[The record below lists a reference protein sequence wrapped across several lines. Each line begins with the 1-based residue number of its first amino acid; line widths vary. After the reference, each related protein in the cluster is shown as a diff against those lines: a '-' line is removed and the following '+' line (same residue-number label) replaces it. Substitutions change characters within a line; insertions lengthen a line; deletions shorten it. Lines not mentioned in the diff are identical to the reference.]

1 MVTLGK
7 KSDTRMIDQAP
18 KTRNWQIATL
28 ERAEQAAANVKTLV
42 FRVPVWVPHQ
52 AGQHYDI
59 RLTAP
64 NGYQAERSYSLANP
78 PEEEGVLSFGVE
90 LLENGEVSPY
100 LWNLPL
106 GGQVEVRGPIGGH
119 FIWNVGMP
127 GPLVLIAG
135 GSGMVPLVAMLRHH
149 EKHISDDA
157 GRDIV
162 FIISVRKVE
171 YLLYK
176 EELEK
181 LSQRDPHL
189 RVVVTVTDGAPDDW
203 LGYRGRISEE
213 MFTKELNFVKDQ
225 MPLTYVCGPTGFV
238 EAATKLLIGIGYNPH
253 QIKTERFG
261 GA

>member
-1 MVTLGK
+1 
-7 KSDTRMIDQAP
+7 MIDQAP

-106 GGQVEVRGPIGGH
+106 GG
-119 FIWNVGMP
+119 
-127 GPLVLIAG
+127 
-135 GSGMVPLVAMLRHH
+135 
-149 EKHISDDA
+149 
-157 GRDIV
+157 
-162 FIISVRKVE
+162 
-171 YLLYK
+171 
-176 EELEK
+176 
-181 LSQRDPHL
+181 
-189 RVVVTVTDGAPDDW
+189 
-203 LGYRGRISEE
+203 
-213 MFTKELNFVKDQ
+213 
-225 MPLTYVCGPTGFV
+225 
-238 EAATKLLIGIGYNPH
+238 
-253 QIKTERFG
+253 
-261 GA
+261 